1 MRLFGGVMNRLCGC
15 HPAASSSYLTGLLR
29 RNRHQGSNGSR
40 RADSRPTLLRQPVMQ
55 MKPFHAAAVILAVTG
70 FGVGQ
75 SPAQTNATV
84 PGSIGATSPLGA
96 GFSDPAG
103 SSQSAAVPYSG
114 GANLAP
120 CSAGSP
126 VMPALPMFDGVGMN
140 QATSS
145 VVGAMPGAV
154 ASVPCNSVSTSG
166 VMSSSNNS
174 GTTATSSSSSTS
186 SSATPTTAT
195 ANSTPNAAGVGVAG
209 LGMNGLGIT
218 SLGTTGLGA
227 VGLGTIQ
234 PGSETGSAS
243 QPSISSTVAN
253 GFQSPCA
260 APGGPAPNLPQS
272 GSVAIPDPAQTLGGS
287 ASVPSMPCPNPGP
300 ATGTSAGSSMI
311 SE

>member
-1 MRLFGGVMNRLCGC
+1 MNRLCRC
-15 HPAASSSYLTGLLR
+15 HPAASSSYLTGVVR
-29 RNRHQGSNGSR
+29 RNRHQGSSGSR
-40 RADSRPTLLRQPVMQ
+40 RAATAGPHSVMQ
-55 MKPFHAAAVILAVTG
+55 MKPFHAAAVILAVAG

-75 SPAQTNATV
+75 SAAQTTATV

-114 GANLAP
+114 SVNLAP
-120 CSAGSP
+120 CSAGTP

-145 VVGAMPGAV
+145 VVGGMPGAV

-174 GTTATSSSSSTS
+174 GTTATSSSSSSS
-186 SSATPTTAT
+186 SSATPTTAI

-209 LGMNGLGIT
+209 LGMNGLGTT
-218 SLGTTGLGA
+218 SLGATGLGA

-234 PGSETGSAS
+234 PGSVTGSVS
-243 QPSISSTVAN
+243 QPSISSTAAN

>member
-1 MRLFGGVMNRLCGC
+1 MNRLCGC

-55 MKPFHAAAVILAVTG
+55 MKPFRAAAVILAVTG

-209 LGMNGLGIT
+209 LGMNGLGTT

-234 PGSETGSAS
+234 PGSVTGSAS

>member
-1 MRLFGGVMNRLCGC
+1 MNRFCGC
-15 HPAASSSYLTGLLR
+15 HPAASSSYLTGVLR
-29 RNRHQGSNGSR
+29 RNRHQGSSGSR
-40 RADSRPTLLRQPVMQ
+40 RADRGPTLLRQTVMQ
-55 MKPFHAAAVILAVTG
+55 MKPFHAAAVILAVAG

-75 SPAQTNATV
+75 SAAQTNATV

-126 VMPALPMFDGVGMN
+126 VVPALPMFDGVGMN

-154 ASVPCNSVSTSG
+154 ASVPCNSASTSG
-166 VMSSSNNS
+166 IMSSSNSS
-174 GTTATSSSSSTS
+174 GTTATSSSSSSS
-186 SSATPTTAT
+186 SSATPTTAI

-209 LGMNGLGIT
+209 LGMNGLGTT

-227 VGLGTIQ
+227 FGLGTIQ
-234 PGSETGSAS
+234 PGSVTGSAS
-243 QPSISSTVAN
+243 QSPMSSTVAN

-287 ASVPSMPCPNPGP
+287 ASVPSMPCPNPAP

>member
-1 MRLFGGVMNRLCGC
+1 MNRLRRLTSGC
-15 HPAASSSYLTGLLR
+15 FVELSD
-29 RNRHQGSNGSR
+29 R
-40 RADSRPTLLRQPVMQ
+40 RAARAPASRVERIAEICDRRPTLPRQTVMQ
-55 MKPFHAAAVILAVTG
+55 MKPFHAAAVILAVAA

-75 SPAQTNATV
+75 SAAQTNATV

-96 GFSDPAG
+96 GSSDPAG

-114 GANLAP
+114 SVNLAP

-126 VMPALPMFDGVGMN
+126 VMPALPTFDGVGMN

-145 VVGAMPGAV
+145 VVGGMPGAV

-166 VMSSSNNS
+166 VMSSSNSS
-174 GTTATSSSSSTS
+174 GTTATSSSSSSS
-186 SSATPTTAT
+186 SSATPTTAI

-209 LGMNGLGIT
+209 LGMNGLGTT

-234 PGSETGSAS
+234 PGSVTGSAS

>member
-1 MRLFGGVMNRLCGC
+1 MNRLCRC
-15 HPAASSSYLTGLLR
+15 HPAASSSYLTGVLR
-29 RNRHQGSNGSR
+29 RNRHQGSSGWR
-40 RADSRPTLLRQPVMQ
+40 RAATAGPHFPGKPAMQ
-55 MKPFHAAAVILAVTG
+55 MKPFHAAAVILAIAG

-75 SPAQTNATV
+75 SAAQTSATV

-114 GANLAP
+114 GANPAP

-126 VMPALPMFDGVGMN
+126 VMPALPIFDGVGMN

-145 VVGAMPGAV
+145 LVGAMPGAV

-174 GTTATSSSSSTS
+174 GTTATSSSSSS
-186 SSATPTTAT
+186 SSSPPTTAT
-195 ANSTPNAAGVGVAG
+195 ANSTSNAAGVGVAG
-209 LGMNGLGIT
+209 LGMNGLGTT

-234 PGSETGSAS
+234 PGSVTGSAS

>member
-1 MRLFGGVMNRLCGC
+1 
-15 HPAASSSYLTGLLR
+15 
-29 RNRHQGSNGSR
+29 
-40 RADSRPTLLRQPVMQ
+40 MQ
-55 MKPFHAAAVILAVTG
+55 MKPFHAAAVILAVAA

-75 SPAQTNATV
+75 SAAQTTATV

-114 GANLAP
+114 SVNLAP
-120 CSAGSP
+120 CSAGTP
-126 VMPALPMFDGVGMN
+126 VMPALPTFDGVGMN
-140 QATSS
+140 LATSS
-145 VVGAMPGAV
+145 EVGAMPGAV
-154 ASVPCNSVSTSG
+154 GAATTTSVPCNSVSTSG

-174 GTTATSSSSSTS
+174 GTTA
-186 SSATPTTAT
+186 
-195 ANSTPNAAGVGVAG
+195 NVGIAG
-209 LGMNGLGIT
+209 LGIND
-218 SLGTTGLGA
+218 LGTTGLGTTGLGT

-234 PGSETGSAS
+234 PSSVTASAS
-243 QPSISSTVAN
+243 QPSMSSTVAN
-253 GFQSPCA
+253 GSQSPCA

>member
-1 MRLFGGVMNRLCGC
+1 
-15 HPAASSSYLTGLLR
+15 
-29 RNRHQGSNGSR
+29 
-40 RADSRPTLLRQPVMQ
+40 
-55 MKPFHAAAVILAVTG
+55 MKPFHAAAVILAVVT

-75 SPAQTNATV
+75 SAAQTNATV
-84 PGSIGATSPLGA
+84 PGTIGATSPLGV

-114 GANLAP
+114 GVNLAP
-120 CSAGSP
+120 CSAGTP
-126 VMPALPMFDGVGMN
+126 VMPALPTFDGVGMN
-140 QATSS
+140 LATSS

-154 ASVPCNSVSTSG
+154 DAATTSVPCNSVSTSG

-174 GTTATSSSSSTS
+174 GPTATSSSSSSSS
-186 SSATPTTAT
+186 SSATSTTAT
-195 ANSTPNAAGVGVAG
+195 ANSTPNAAGAGIAG
-209 LGMNGLGIT
+209 LGMNGLGT
-218 SLGTTGLGA
+218 TGLGTTGLGT

-234 PGSETGSAS
+234 PNSVTGSAS
-243 QPSISSTVAN
+243 QSPMSSTVAN
-253 GFQSPCA
+253 GSQSPCA

>member
-1 MRLFGGVMNRLCGC
+1 MNRLCRC
-15 HPAASSSYLTGLLR
+15 HPAASSSYLTGVLR
-29 RNRHQGSNGSR
+29 RNRHRGSSGSR
-40 RADSRPTLLRQPVMQ
+40 RAATAGPHFPGKPVMQ
-55 MKPFHAAAVILAVTG
+55 MKPFHAAAVILAVAG

-75 SPAQTNATV
+75 SAAQTNATV

-174 GTTATSSSSSTS
+174 GTTATSSSSSSS
-186 SSATPTTAT
+186 SSATPTTAI

-209 LGMNGLGIT
+209 LGMNGLGTT
-218 SLGTTGLGA
+218 SLGATGLGA

-234 PGSETGSAS
+234 PGSVTGSAS

>member
-1 MRLFGGVMNRLCGC
+1 M
-15 HPAASSSYLTGLLR
+15 AE
-29 RNRHQGSNGSR
+29 SR
-40 RADSRPTLLRQPVMQ
+40 DRRPTLPRQPAMQ
-55 MKPFHAAAVILAVTG
+55 MKPFHAAAVILAVAG

-75 SPAQTNATV
+75 SAAQTNATV

-145 VVGAMPGAV
+145 VVGGMPGAV

-174 GTTATSSSSSTS
+174 GTTATSSSSSSS
-186 SSATPTTAT
+186 SSATPTTAI

-209 LGMNGLGIT
+209 LGMNGLGTT

-234 PGSETGSAS
+234 PGSVTGSAS
-243 QPSISSTVAN
+243 QPSSTVAN
-253 GFQSPCA
+253 SSQSPCA
-260 APGGPAPNLPQS
+260 ALGGPAPNLPQS